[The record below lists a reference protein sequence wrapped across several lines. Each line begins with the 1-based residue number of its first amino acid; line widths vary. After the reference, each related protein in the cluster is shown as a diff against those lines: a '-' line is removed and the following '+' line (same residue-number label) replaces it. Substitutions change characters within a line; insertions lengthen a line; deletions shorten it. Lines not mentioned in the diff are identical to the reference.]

1 MLAQRHRTARARGY
15 RTPATKNEWLRARRG
30 SELGRV
36 VQQRDALMG
45 SLRSARRGGAQNAER
60 SDPGGRRWQQ
70 SNAAAGACDPT
81 QLVTVAIRG
90 APPGGYSFARIRR
103 GTQCAAG
110 FRRLTLARCRVRAD
124 VLQRAVLGAQAMG
137 HDSEVQCWKCR
148 ARPQQHAQQ
157 PREQR
162 ERS

>member
-60 SDPGGRRWQQ
+60 S
-70 SNAAAGACDPT
+70 DPT